1 LVRGEN
7 VQSASFPRVGMY
19 CDDGC
24 STWARGEEGADPVA
38 AVVVVEEREAIFV
51 IKNAHLQTGEEGVD

>member
-1 LVRGEN
+1 
-7 VQSASFPRVGMY
+7 MY